1 MVNALVSTWAP
12 KAKFGDDLTVLV
24 IVPRNSLSLLGY
36 VITDIQ
42 SYAHDCNMR
51 LDPAKC
57 KEMSI
62 SFLMYD
68 SCVWQPFSIGGLAVS
83 RRIFQAARDPYIAGP
98 HLGGTLRCRNQES

>member
-12 KAKFGDDLTVLV
+12 RAKFVDDLTVLV

-36 VITDIQ
+36 VIMDIQ
-42 SYAHDCNMR
+42 SYDCNMR

-68 SCVWQPFSIGGLAVS
+68 SCVWQPISIGGLAV
-83 RRIFQAARDPYIAGP
+83 RCRIFQAARDPYIAGP
-98 HLGGTLRCRNQES
+98 YLGSTLRCRNQES

>member
-12 KAKFGDDLTVLV
+12 RAKFVDDLTILV
-24 IVPRNSLSLLGY
+24 TVPRNSLSLLGY
-36 VITDIQ
+36 VIMDIQ

-68 SCVWQPFSIGGLAVS
+68 SCV
-83 RRIFQAARDPYIAGP
+83 
-98 HLGGTLRCRNQES
+98 

>member
-1 MVNALVSTWAP
+1 M
-12 KAKFGDDLTVLV
+12 DDLTVLV

-36 VITDIQ
+36 VIMDIQ

-57 KEMSI
+57 EEMSI

-68 SCVWQPFSIGGLAVS
+68 SCVWQPISNGGLAVS

>member
-36 VITDIQ
+36 VITDI
-42 SYAHDCNMR
+42 HFCNMR

-68 SCVWQPFSIGGLAVS
+68 SCVW
-83 RRIFQAARDPYIAGP
+83 
-98 HLGGTLRCRNQES
+98 